1 MLAERQSNNS
11 FKPAPLNSSVRHHER
26 NLPVIPPPLIDWAV
40 WSNLDRY
47 RDTELILL
55 KGHLLEVMLSE
66 CLRTRLLLTEQQI
79 KKLSFHGK
87 LKALATVTERDK
99 GLREALEFSEQL
111 NRLRNRLAHEPFPKL
126 ETDLAIWSDQAL
138 HVFLK
143 SKHQR
148 YTPRTRITQAISAL
162 ARSVYECASGEA

>member
-1 MLAERQSNNS
+1 M
-11 FKPAPLNSSVRHHER
+11 
-26 NLPVIPPPLIDWAV
+26 IPPPLIDWAV

-47 RDTELILL
+47 RETELILL
-55 KGHLLEVMLSE
+55 KGHLLLEVMLSE

-79 KKLSFHGK
+79 KKLSFHEK

-99 GLREALEFSEQL
+99 GLTEALEFSEQL

-126 ETDLAIWSDQAL
+126 ETDLATWSDQAL

-143 SKHQR
+143 NKHQR

>member
-1 MLAERQSNNS
+1 
-11 FKPAPLNSSVRHHER
+11 
-26 NLPVIPPPLIDWAV
+26 VIPPPLIDWAV

-55 KGHLLEVMLSE
+55 KGHLLLEVMLSE

-79 KKLSFHGK
+79 KKLSFHEK
-87 LKALATVTERDK
+87 LKALVAVTERNK
-99 GLREALEFSEQL
+99 SLTEALEFSKQL
-111 NRLRNRLAHEPFPKL
+111 NRLRNRLAHEPFPRI
-126 ETDLAIWSDQAL
+126 ETDLATWSDQAL

-162 ARSVYECASGEA
+162 ARSVYECASDEA

>member
-1 MLAERQSNNS
+1 M
-11 FKPAPLNSSVRHHER
+11 
-26 NLPVIPPPLIDWAV
+26 IPPPLIDWAV

-47 RDTELILL
+47 RETELILL
-55 KGHLLEVMLSE
+55 KGHLLLEVMLSE

-79 KKLSFHGK
+79 KKLSFHEK
-87 LKALATVTERDK
+87 LKALAAVIERNK
-99 GLREALEFSEQL
+99 GLTQALEFSEQL

-162 ARSVYECASGEA
+162 ARSVYQCASGEA